1 MPKLRNVLA
10 VVCGTVTLGGAAAW
24 MTVRPWWHSWGVD
37 PADAERALPGDDV
50 IPGAPISDTRSLR
63 VAAPPSA
70 VWPWLLQMG
79 YGRGGWYSYDAIDM
93 RGSSAAGI
101 LPDHQALAVGDIVP
115 THPTGG
121 FEVRA
126 IEPEHALV
134 LYMDA
139 AMARAQAL
147 AAAAKSGGDAEETP
161 ANLKA
166 AGAFM
171 ANSQPEEFKASWTF
185 VLEPDGEDATRLIE
199 RVRADF
205 SGSEKP
211 WSEFLR
217 PLMGF
222 GVFVMV
228 RKQMLGIR
236 RRVEGAA
243 AA

>member
-10 VVCGTVTLGGAAAW
+10 VACGTATLGGAAAW
-24 MTVRPWWHSWGVD
+24 FTVRPWWHTWGVD
-37 PADAERALPGDDV
+37 PADAERALPGDDA
-50 IPGAPISDTRSLR
+50 IPDAPISDTRSLR

-79 YGRGGWYSYDAIDM
+79 YGRAGWYSYDAIDM
-93 RGSSAAGI
+93 KGSSAGRI
-101 LPDHQALAVGDIVP
+101 LPEQQALAVGDVVP
-115 THPTGG
+115 THPGGG

-126 IEPEHALV
+126 VEPEHALV
-134 LYMDA
+134 LYLDA
-139 AMARAQAL
+139 EMARAQAE
-147 AAAAKSGGDAEETP
+147 AARSVGGTEETP

-185 VLEPDGEDATRLIE
+185 VLEPESDGVTRLIE

-205 SGSEKP
+205 SGGEKR
-211 WSEFLR
+211 WSEVLR
-217 PLMGF
+217 PLLGF

-236 RRVEGAA
+236 RRVEGATA
-243 AA
+243 VA